1 MRDDQRSRV
10 YSAESMVRRQ
20 LDFAA
25 AGARTIHVAG
35 SVLTVPAEQVF
46 RDLPA
51 VRRYASWLTATA
63 QVTQRWPE
71 AAGVGFRPRRG
82 AQRAH
87 YDRAAHVIA
96 LPPAERGGSWALR
109 ELVILH
115 ELAHALTAGADPPHG
130 PAFTAAFVDLV
141 EIAAGPE
148 VAFLLRHAFDYLGV
162 SVASP
167 ATASPATAAPAT
179 AAPATAA
186 PAGAQR

>member
-10 YSAESMVRRQ
+10 YAAESTVRRQ

-25 AGARTIHVAG
+25 SGARTIRVAG

-51 VRRYASWLTATA
+51 VRRYASRLTATA
-63 QVTQRWPE
+63 QFAQRWPE
-71 AAGVGFRPRRG
+71 AAAVAFRPRRG

-87 YDRAAHVIA
+87 YDRPAHVIA

-109 ELVILH
+109 ELVVLH

-130 PAFTAAFVDLV
+130 PGFAAAFLDLV

-148 VAFLLRHAFDYLGV
+148 VAFLLRHAFDHLGV
-162 SVASP
+162 RVATP
-167 ATASPATAAPAT
+167 AAATASPATACPV
-179 AAPATAA
+179 
-186 PAGAQR
+186 GAQQ